1 MFPSYSHISERMSKI
16 FCLTFK
22 PFFFLPISI
31 IISTICTHTHTLF
44 FITFAY
50 PSFNLHTGS
59 KWLRVQALEIDLLI
73 SNTQVT
79 LLVKNPSATGEDIRD
94 AGLIPGLGRSPGG
107 VHGNPC
113 QYSFLENPMDR
124 GAWWAMIHRVT
135 KSQTQQRQLSM
146 PTLNF
151 LVKQCFHVQNKVII
165 IKSTLLIMRMKW
177 LNI

>member
-22 PFFFLPISI
+22 PLFFSPYLHHYLYYMYTYP
-31 IISTICTHTHTLF
+31 HTFFF
-44 FITFAY
+44 FITFTY
-50 PSFNLHTGS
+50 PSSFNLDTGS
-59 KWLRVQALEIDLLI
+59 KWLRFQALEIDLLI

-165 IKSTLLIMRMKW
+165 IKSTL
-177 LNI
+177 